1 MSLNPVIRL
10 SETVMNAIDK
20 FLKQDGPALS
30 LRQKR
35 LDILGSN
42 IANAATPH
50 FKARDID
57 FASAFKNALGG
68 GDLVTTAANHIE
80 VGGSAESAD
89 VKYRVPVSP
98 SLDGNTVELH
108 VEQLQFAENA
118 THYEATLQFLSG
130 RIQTLKSALKGE

>member
-1 MSLNPVIRL
+1 
-10 SETVMNAIDK
+10 MNAIDQ
-20 FLKQDGPALS
+20 FLKQDGTALS

-35 LDILGSN
+35 VDILGSN

-57 FASAFKNALGG
+57 FASAFKSATSG
-68 GDLVTTAANHIE
+68 GDLVKTSAMHIDT
-80 VGGSAESAD
+80 GGSADTTD

-98 SLDGNTVELH
+98 SVDGNTVELH

-118 THYEATLQFLSG
+118 TQYEATLQFLGG
-130 RIQTLKSALKGE
+130 RIQTRRSAIKGE

>member
-1 MSLNPVIRL
+1 MNSLDAL
-10 SETVMNAIDK
+10 FKADAT
-20 FLKQDGPALS
+20 ALS

-35 LDILGSN
+35 LEILGSN

-57 FASAFKNALGG
+57 FEAAYKSAMNSGELTKTASA
-68 GDLVTTAANHIE
+68 HID
-80 VGGSAESAD
+80 VGGTAQSAE
-89 VKYRVPVSP
+89 VRYRVPLSP

-118 THYEATLQFLSG
+118 THYEATLNFLNG
-130 RIQTLKSALKGE
+130 RINSMRKALKGE

>member
-1 MSLNPVIRL
+1 
-10 SETVMNAIDK
+10 MNAIDNFFK
-20 FLKQDGPALS
+20 PDATALS

-35 LDILGSN
+35 VEILGSN

-57 FASAFKNALGG
+57 FSSAYKSALNDGELATTNAR
-68 GDLVTTAANHIE
+68 HID
-80 VGGSAESAD
+80 VGGNAD
-89 VKYRVPVSP
+89 TTEVQYRVPVSP

-108 VEQLQFAENA
+108 VEQVQFAENA
-118 THYEATLQFLSG
+118 TNYEATLQFLNS

>member
-1 MSLNPVIRL
+1 
-10 SETVMNAIDK
+10 MNAIDQY
-20 FLKQDGPALS
+20 LKQDGTALS

-57 FASAFKNALGG
+57 FASAFKSATNG
-68 GDLVTTAANHIE
+68 GDLVKTSSMHIDT
-80 VGGSAESAD
+80 GGSADTTD

-118 THYEATLQFLSG
+118 THYEATLQFLNG
-130 RIQTLKSALKGE
+130 RIQTLRSALKGE

>member
-1 MSLNPVIRL
+1 
-10 SETVMNAIDK
+10 MNAIDNFFK
-20 FLKQDGPALS
+20 PDATALS

-35 LDILGSN
+35 VEILGSN

-57 FASAFKNALGG
+57 FSSAYKSALNDGQ
-68 GDLVTTAANHIE
+68 LATTDARHID
-80 VGGSAESAD
+80 VGGNPDTTE
-89 VKYRVPVSP
+89 VQYRVPVSP

-108 VEQLQFAENA
+108 VEQVQFAENA
-118 THYEATLQFLSG
+118 TNYEATLQFLNS

>member
-1 MSLNPVIRL
+1 MK
-10 SETVMNAIDK
+10 AIDD
-20 FLKQDGPALS
+20 FLKSDTTALS

-57 FASAFKNALGG
+57 FASAYKSALGG
-68 GDLVTTAANHIE
+68 NDLVTTASNHIGAGDPASTE
-80 VGGSAESAD
+80 VR
-89 VKYRVPVSP
+89 YRVPVSP

-118 THYEATLQFLSG
+118 THYEATLQFLNG
-130 RIQTLKSALKGE
+130 RIQTLRSAIRGE

>member
-1 MSLNPVIRL
+1 
-10 SETVMNAIDK
+10 MNAIDNFFK
-20 FLKQDGPALS
+20 PDAAALS

-35 LDILGSN
+35 VEILGSN

-57 FASAFKNALGG
+57 FSSAYKSALNDGELATTNAR
-68 GDLVTTAANHIE
+68 HID
-80 VGGSAESAD
+80 VGGNAD
-89 VKYRVPVSP
+89 TTEVQYRVPVSP

-108 VEQLQFAENA
+108 VEQVQFAENA
-118 THYEATLQFLSG
+118 TNYEATLQFLNS

>member
-1 MSLNPVIRL
+1 
-10 SETVMNAIDK
+10 MNAIDQY
-20 FLKQDGPALS
+20 LKQDGTALS

-57 FASAFKNALGG
+57 FASAFKSATNG
-68 GDLVTTAANHIE
+68 GDFVKTSSMHIDT
-80 VGGSAESAD
+80 GGSADTTD

-118 THYEATLQFLSG
+118 THYEATLQFLNG
-130 RIQTLKSALKGE
+130 RIQTLRSALKGE

>member
-1 MSLNPVIRL
+1 
-10 SETVMNAIDK
+10 MNAIDQY
-20 FLKQDGPALS
+20 LKQDGTALS

-57 FASAFKNALGG
+57 FASAFKSATNG
-68 GDLVTTAANHIE
+68 GDIVKTSSMHIDT
-80 VGGSAESAD
+80 GGSADTTD

-118 THYEATLQFLSG
+118 THYEATLQFLNG
-130 RIQTLKSALKGE
+130 RIQTLRSALKGE

>member
-1 MSLNPVIRL
+1 
-10 SETVMNAIDK
+10 MNAIDQY
-20 FLKQDGPALS
+20 FKQDGTALS

-57 FASAFKNALGG
+57 FASAFKSATNG
-68 GDLVTTAANHIE
+68 GDLVKTSSMHIDTGGTADTT
-80 VGGSAESAD
+80 D
-89 VKYRVPVSP
+89 VNYRVPVSP

-118 THYEATLQFLSG
+118 THYEATLQFLNG
-130 RIQTLKSALKGE
+130 RIQTLRSALKGE

>member
-1 MSLNPVIRL
+1 
-10 SETVMNAIDK
+10 MNAIDNFFK
-20 FLKQDGPALS
+20 PDATALS

-35 LDILGSN
+35 VEILGSN

-57 FASAFKNALGG
+57 FSSAYKSALNDGQ
-68 GDLVTTAANHIE
+68 LATTDARHID
-80 VGGSAESAD
+80 VGGNAD
-89 VKYRVPVSP
+89 TTEVQYRVPVSP

-108 VEQLQFAENA
+108 VEQVQFAENA
-118 THYEATLQFLSG
+118 TNYEATLQFLNS

>member
-1 MSLNPVIRL
+1 
-10 SETVMNAIDK
+10 MNAIDK
-20 FLKQDGPALS
+20 FLNQDGTALS

-57 FASAFKNALGG
+57 FASAFKSAVNG
-68 GDLVTTAANHIE
+68 GDLATTSDRHID
-80 VGGSAESAD
+80 VGGSPDTTE

-118 THYEATLQFLSG
+118 THYEATLQFLNG